1 MSGGGE
7 IPKLSLSVR
16 SPVTTEWPLFSFITH
31 LRPPAPEARWLA
43 HKLLAWVTY
52 SGWFLNSLGPTGAV
66 STEVGS
72 CRKEEAGIYFSS
84 RREELARAS
93 AAKGSLGITRSGGG
107 RLCVQEGEWISRP
120 GRIQG
125 PKALP
130 AARPL

>member
-52 SGWFLNSLGPTGAV
+52 PGWFLNSLALLVRSAPRLVVAEKRKQAFISV
-66 STEVGS
+66 SGV
-72 CRKEEAGIYFSS
+72 KN
-84 RREELARAS
+84 
-93 AAKGSLGITRSGGG
+93 
-107 RLCVQEGEWISRP
+107 
-120 GRIQG
+120 
-125 PKALP
+125 
-130 AARPL
+130 